1 MFVLNPEKA
10 TIMISKQKITSPQ
23 NPLQLNDEEM
33 LYASQ
38 LLFSNYS
45 VVRICPDILL
55 TFPLHFAQGNIHRK
69 FLGEGEDKCFIE
81 SSVF

>member
-1 MFVLNPEKA
+1 
-10 TIMISKQKITSPQ
+10 
-23 NPLQLNDEEM
+23 M

-45 VVRICPDILL
+45 VVRICPNTLL

-69 FLGEGEDKCFIE
+69 FLGEGEEKCF
-81 SSVF
+81 V